1 MTVYTNSPGFLQDK
15 YGNERV
21 KKQSSLTRFRIDQ
34 EKPNYIPTQIQRNLI
49 SDETQ
54 FIQFGLQD
62 EEKFQNIVTEDPRPS
77 QWADLPTMD
86 QPNSKY
92 KITSLDIFLSM
103 DQEVIERQ
111 TYSLL
116 EWLGDCGGLFDALRI
131 IGVLIIWPL
140 NNFKLKS

>member
-116 EWLGDCGGLFDALRI
+116 E
-131 IGVLIIWPL
+131 
-140 NNFKLKS
+140 